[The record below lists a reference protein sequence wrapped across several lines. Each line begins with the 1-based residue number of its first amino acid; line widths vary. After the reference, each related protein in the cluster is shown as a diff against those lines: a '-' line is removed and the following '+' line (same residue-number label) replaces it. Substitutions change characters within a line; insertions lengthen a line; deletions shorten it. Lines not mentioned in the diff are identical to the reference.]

1 MSRVDQDIQAV
12 KNLLQS
18 CSCVAVA
25 VSGGIDSLT
34 LATLAGREL
43 GSRAAMYH
51 AVSAAVPAEATQRV
65 QSLAKSE
72 GWVLQIVDAGEF
84 ARQDYVSNPVNR
96 CFHCKQSLY
105 ATIAAAASSIEQ
117 ILSGTNMDDLGE
129 YRPGLQAAR
138 LAGVRHPFVE
148 ARIDKVGIRR
158 IAQDLGLGRL
168 ATLPASPCLSSR
180 VETGIAISPDLLTFI
195 HAAETA
201 LQRLLGLGTVRCRYR
216 STGIVVELSSVDLAA
231 LSLRQKEMVVESTRA
246 VFDQTEFSAPVSLAT
261 YRAGSAFL
269 VKANGQRRAA

>member
-1 MSRVDQDIQAV
+1 MNRIDQDIQAV
-12 KNLLQS
+12 KDLLQP
-18 CSCVAVA
+18 CSRVAVA

-34 LATLAGREL
+34 LGTLAGREL
-43 GSRAAMYH
+43 GSRATMYH

-72 GWVLQIVDAGEF
+72 GWALQIVDAGEF

-96 CFHCKQSLY
+96 CFYCKQSLY
-105 ATIAAAASSIEQ
+105 ATIAAAACSTEQ

-148 ARIDKVGIRR
+148 ARIDKIGIRR
-158 IAQDLGLGRL
+158 IAQDLGLGTL

-180 VETGIAISPDLLTFI
+180 VETGIAISPNLLTFI

-216 STGIVVELSSVDLAA
+216 STGIVVELPSVDLAA
-231 LSLRQKEMVVESTRA
+231 LSPQQKEMVVESTRA
-246 VFDQTEFSAPVSLAT
+246 VFDQTGFSAPVSLAP
-261 YRAGSAFL
+261 YRSGSAFL
-269 VKANGQRRAA
+269 VKENGQRRSA